1 MKKIFSLILACLLL
15 VGCVFAFASCAKP
28 NSDPEKAKEALEEAG
43 YEVMLNDSAFNQKDV
58 EATLVAMTLDGEN
71 YLVVVYYEDKDAANE
86 AWDDAQKEAEELE
99 EEYEDIVCKK
109 SGKMIY
115 YGTKDAVK
123 AAR

>member
-1 MKKIFSLILACLLL
+1 MKRIFCLILSLLL
-15 VGCVFAFASCAKP
+15 IVGCMLALASCAKP
-28 NSDPEKAKEALEEAG
+28 NSDPEKAKAALEEAG
-43 YEVMLNDSAFNQKDV
+43 YEVLLNGGAFNKKV

-86 AWDDAQKEAEELE
+86 AWDDARKEAKELE
-99 EEYEDIVCKK
+99 EEYEDIVCRK
-109 SGKMIY
+109 SGKIIY